1 MKNVMSLPTCIIIP
15 LHAKVVDPTS
25 TPSHDSRSSSHDRC
39 HLLFIDVEAKECIE
53 HVSDKEEGIEDNK
66 GSYGASMHGSTLT
79 TLNVLITLWAL
90 ICVNDSWRWTLHTMY
105 KLT

>member
-1 MKNVMSLPTCIIIP
+1 MNNVMSLPTCIIIP
-15 LHAKVVDPTS
+15 LHTKVVDSTS
-25 TPSHDSRSSSHDRC
+25 TSSHCSRSSGYDRC
-39 HLLFIDVEAKECIE
+39 HLPFIDVEAEEYIE
-53 HVSDKEEGIEDNK
+53 HVSDKEEGMEDNK

-90 ICVNDSWRWTLHTMY
+90 ICVSDSRGWTLHTMY